1 MSKVKNR
8 YKLIFMIVAIISCIL
23 MVGEVSLAWFMSQAF
38 SDNSDT
44 GVKVIGTIDL
54 EVKYDFSFYN
64 DALSPDTYYLQN
76 KTNDNPTQTT
86 IRTTDSNN
94 IDRVFV
100 KVKFITDTKQLS
112 LFFEG
117 NLLSSDV
124 TEYVEGAGLENNWYL
139 STYTEVDKG
148 EGVTHYEYEYYYI
161 GLVGSDEVM
170 FNKGFYVNN
179 HIDNSYAKKDVYIKM
194 EVYGIQSQY
203 GAYLDDTDWK
213 QAPDIFNAYAS
224 LTTGY

>member
-224 LTTGY
+224 LSTGY

>member
-1 MSKVKNR
+1 M
-8 YKLIFMIVAIISCIL
+8 
-23 MVGEVSLAWFMSQAF
+23 SLAWFMSQAF
-38 SDNSDT
+38 SDNSDS

-76 KTNDNPTQTT
+76 KTNDNPTKTT

-213 QAPDIFNAYAS
+213 QAPDIFKAYAS
-224 LTTGY
+224 LSTGY

>member
-38 SDNSDT
+38 SDNSDS

-76 KTNDNPTQTT
+76 KTNDNPTKTT

-213 QAPDIFNAYAS
+213 QAPDIFKAYAS
-224 LTTGY
+224 LSTGY